1 MISKNNLQR
10 YIEDF
15 PDELSIDELI
25 DRLVFID
32 KLENRLKESENNEVM
47 TDEDVK
53 SQMKKWFE
61 SNG

>member
-1 MISKNNLQR
+1 MISKNDLQR
-10 YIEDF
+10 YIDDF
-15 PDELSIDELI
+15 PEQLSIDELI

-32 KLENRLKESENNEVM
+32 KLENRMKESENNEVM

-53 SQMKKWFE
+53 LEMKKWFE

>member
-15 PDELSIDELI
+15 PDELFIDELI

-32 KLENRLKESENNEVM
+32 KLENRMKESENNEVM

-53 SQMKKWFE
+53 LEMKKWFE

>member
-1 MISKNNLQR
+1 MISKNDLQR

-15 PDELSIDELI
+15 PEELSIDELI

-32 KLENRLKESENNEVM
+32 KLENRMKESENNEVM

-53 SQMKKWFE
+53 LEMKKWFE

>member
-15 PDELSIDELI
+15 PYELSIDELI

-53 SQMKKWFE
+53 SEMKKWFE

>member
-1 MISKNNLQR
+1 MISKNNLQK

-15 PDELSIDELI
+15 PEELSIDELI

-32 KLENRLKESENNEVM
+32 KLENRMKESENNEVM

-53 SQMKKWFE
+53 LEMKKWFE

>member
-15 PDELSIDELI
+15 PEELSIDELI
-25 DRLVFID
+25 DRLIFID
-32 KLENRLKESENNEVM
+32 KLENRMKESENNEVM
-47 TDEDVK
+47 SDDDVK
-53 SQMKKWFE
+53 SEMKKWFE

>member
-1 MISKNNLQR
+1 MISKNDLQR

-15 PDELSIDELI
+15 PEELSIDELI

-32 KLENRLKESENNEVM
+32 KLETRMKESENNEVM
-47 TDEDVK
+47 SDDDVK
-53 SQMKKWFE
+53 SEMKKWFE

>member
-1 MISKNNLQR
+1 MISKNNLQK

-32 KLENRLKESENNEVM
+32 KLENRMKESENNEVM

-53 SQMKKWFE
+53 SEMKKWFE

>member
-53 SQMKKWFE
+53 SEMKKWFE

>member
-1 MISKNNLQR
+1 MISKNNLQK

-15 PDELSIDELI
+15 PEELSIDELI

-32 KLENRLKESENNEVM
+32 KLENRMKESENNELM
-47 TDEDVK
+47 TDDDVK
-53 SQMKKWFE
+53 SEMKKWFE

>member
-1 MISKNNLQR
+1 MISKNDLQR

-15 PDELSIDELI
+15 PEELSIDELI

-32 KLENRLKESENNEVM
+32 KLENRMKESENNEVM
-47 TDEDVK
+47 SDDDIK
-53 SQMKKWFE
+53 SEMKKWFE

>member
-1 MISKNNLQR
+1 MISKNNLQK

-15 PDELSIDELI
+15 PEELSIDELI

-32 KLENRLKESENNEVM
+32 KLENRIKESENNEVL
-47 TDEDVK
+47 TDENVK
-53 SQMKKWFE
+53 SEMEKWFE

>member
-1 MISKNNLQR
+1 MISKNNLQK

-15 PDELSIDELI
+15 PEELSIDELI

-32 KLENRLKESENNEVM
+32 KLENRMKESENNEVM
-47 TDEDVK
+47 SDDDIK
-53 SQMKKWFE
+53 SEMKKWFE

>member
-1 MISKNNLQR
+1 MISKNDLQR
-10 YIEDF
+10 YIDDF
-15 PDELSIDELI
+15 PEELSIDELI

-32 KLENRLKESENNEVM
+32 KLENRMKESENNEVM

-53 SQMKKWFE
+53 LEMKKWFE

>member
-1 MISKNNLQR
+1 MISKNNLQK

-15 PDELSIDELI
+15 PEELSIDELI

-32 KLENRLKESENNEVM
+32 KLENRMKESENNEVM
-47 TDEDVK
+47 SDDDVK
-53 SQMKKWFE
+53 SEMKKWFE

>member
-32 KLENRLKESENNEVM
+32 KLENRMKESENNEVM

-53 SQMKKWFE
+53 SEMKKWFE

>member
-1 MISKNNLQR
+1 MISKNNLQK

-15 PDELSIDELI
+15 PEELSIDELI

-32 KLENRLKESENNEVM
+32 KLENRMKESENNEVM

-53 SQMKKWFE
+53 SEMKKWFE

>member
-1 MISKNNLQR
+1 MISKNDLQR

-15 PDELSIDELI
+15 PEELSIDELI

-32 KLENRLKESENNEVM
+32 KLENRMKESENNEVM
-47 TDEDVK
+47 SDDDVK
-53 SQMKKWFE
+53 SEMKKWFE

>member
-1 MISKNNLQR
+1 MISKNNLHK

-15 PDELSIDELI
+15 PEELSIDELI

-32 KLENRLKESENNEVM
+32 KLENRIKESENNEVT

-53 SQMKKWFE
+53 LEMKKWFE

>member
-32 KLENRLKESENNEVM
+32 KLENRMKESENNEVM
-47 TDEDVK
+47 TDDDVK
-53 SQMKKWFE
+53 SEMKKWFE